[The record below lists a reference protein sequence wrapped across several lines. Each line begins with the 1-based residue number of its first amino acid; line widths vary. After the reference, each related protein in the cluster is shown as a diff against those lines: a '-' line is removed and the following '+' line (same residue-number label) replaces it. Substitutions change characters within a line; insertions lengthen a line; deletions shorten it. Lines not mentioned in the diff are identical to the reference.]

1 MHSMGHVQ
9 GWRRFCLGAVFTF
22 DLTCHNVPPWPLS
35 LFVQHIALTIGE
47 EVDLHTRLLEDLD
60 EDVDVTHTRLRAAT
74 KRVRHVLKHSSN
86 WKGGLCIFL
95 LIIMLTL
102 LLLVVFKVIKIFH

>member
-1 MHSMGHVQ
+1 MRLHAATKLI
-9 GWRRFCLGAVFTF
+9 WYLRRCFLPFPCL
-22 DLTCHNVPPWPLS
+22 
-35 LFVQHIALTIGE
+35 QHIALTIGE
-47 EVDLHTRLLEDLD
+47 EVDLHTRLLEELD

-74 KRVRHVLKHSSN
+74 KRIRHVLKHSSN

-95 LIIMLTL
+95 LIVMLTL